1 MPITA
6 SPVHGDFGLSSGR
19 CGLAGEPKH
28 IAVSAFRIAAER
40 MGTIKRSIVCVAC
53 AAVAVPAIGIG
64 CALMSA
70 GGRQE
75 LAQVLSD
82 YQGTPYRAEL
92 ARLKGAERTAFQQR
106 WRDRISAALDDGEAA
121 QSSGAIEAE
130 IACGVLS
137 HEISVRTKAPAE
149 KKEARRHLMA
159 AANHPR
165 AKASDRIRVW
175 RTLASF
181 AKHRPNRLDEALSWL
196 DRYEAEIPALAD
208 EATDAERVLDA
219 DKAAG
224 RLPAVAQS
232 VASRDVILARA
243 IPLERGDL
251 LFQHGRYRKAA
262 QSYRQFLRMLDTRGH
277 PLLKQ
282 FGKTREKGMY
292 KLALTYRKIG
302 DLDSGRRAAV
312 LYEQLADLASLPDHS
327 PDIWW
332 SPLQYRYLAVVSR
345 HLTDD
350 PAGGADISGYSFI
363 HGSPAFV
370 DDLEHLLLNA
380 DPNDPLRKGL
390 QGTLAQNYAYQHARH
405 KAVAIF
411 EALLADP
418 EFLKF
423 KSGKNKGR
431 LKRDLEA
438 SLMLEAA
445 ESHEAVMVR
454 CRYRSAE
461 WNRHLERAL
470 ALYERIL
477 AEHADVKYVD
487 SVTQADQHLWKL
499 HYEVSA
505 SHTQDTNEEGRK

>member
-1 MPITA
+1 M
-6 SPVHGDFGLSSGR
+6 V
-19 CGLAGEPKH
+19 
-28 IAVSAFRIAAER
+28 
-40 MGTIKRSIVCVAC
+40 C
-53 AAVAVPAIGIG
+53 AAVALPAIGIG
-64 CALMSA
+64 YAAVSA
-70 GGRQE
+70 SGRQE

-82 YQGTPYRAEL
+82 YQGPAYRTEL
-92 ARLKGAERTAFQQR
+92 DRLKGTERTGFQRR
-106 WRDRISAALDDGEAA
+106 WRDRIIAALADGEAA
-121 QSSGAIEAE
+121 QSSRAIEAE

-137 HEISVRTKAPAE
+137 HQISVRTKDPAE
-149 KKEARRHLMA
+149 EKEARRHLIA
-159 AANHPR
+159 AANHPK
-165 AKASDRIRVW
+165 AKASDRMRVW

-181 AKHRPNRLDEALSWL
+181 AKYSPNRLDEALSWL
-196 DRYEAEIPALAD
+196 DRYESEIPALAD

-251 LFQHGRYRKAA
+251 LFFHGRYRKAA
-262 QSYRQFLRMLDTRGH
+262 KSYRKFLRMLDTRDH

-302 DLDSGRRAAV
+302 GLDSGRRAAV
-312 LYEQLADLASLPDHS
+312 LYEQLADLASLPEHS

-345 HLTDD
+345 HLTED
-350 PAGGADISGYSFI
+350 PAGGADLSGYSFM

-390 QGTLAQNYAYQHARH
+390 QGTLAQNYASQHAHH
-405 KAVAIF
+405 KAIAIF
-411 EALLADP
+411 EALLADS
-418 EFLKF
+418 EFLKLR
-423 KSGKNKGR
+423 SGKNKGSLDR
-431 LKRDLEA
+431 AREA

-454 CRYRSAE
+454 CPHGSAE

-477 AEHADVKYVD
+477 AEHADVKYLD
-487 SVTQADQHLWKL
+487 SVTQADQFLWKL
-499 HYEVSA
+499 HYQVSA
-505 SHTQDTNEEGRK
+505 SDRNKEGRK